1 MKKYNLS
8 LAAAVAII
16 PAMFAFN
23 ASASNLCPGNTDE
36 VCNIT
41 VNTDKVIDI
50 DGIGDIDLSGVDVIA
65 PDTEISIELPANVNA
80 AIEFKQKN
88 TGDVTNTVN
97 YYGDA
102 LTGEF
107 DFNANSIANIATYE
121 AQVDGATVAIEAG
134 QKNYGDV
141 IVSSNV
147 TLDRMQELE
156 TIDINVNAI
165 GNSMTASNPGD
176 TIVDFA
182 QINDA
187 GDVSATLNANFY
199 AVRETI
205 SGTDTNI
212 NVNAIANTFSLES
225 DGNVIAS
232 LAQVN
237 HANVSTNVNIVMD
250 GLRDPIN
257 VNAIG
262 NSINLSG
269 IDAGTSN

>member
-41 VNTDKVIDI
+41 VNTDKIIDI

-65 PDTEISIELPANVNA
+65 PDTEISIDLPANVNA

-97 YYGDA
+97 YHGDA

-107 DFNANSIANIATYE
+107 EFNANSIANIATYD

-134 QKNYGDV
+134 QMNYGDV
-141 IVSSNV
+141 TVASNV

-257 VNAIG
+257 VKAIG
-262 NSINLSG
+262 NSINLRG
-269 IDAGTSN
+269 IDATTSN